1 MRIATLY
8 TLYGRR
14 AGAEM
19 CFEKTLEAMVRQA
32 SGIHWTVL
40 CNRESESILRAMAL
54 PDTETVRVPD
64 LDNQFRKAFW
74 LEFRSPA
81 FFRNH
86 PQDAFWNPSG
96 CNHFPGRWPF
106 PTVTT
111 FHDLGEYH
119 VRGKYDFKRTVFR
132 KWICIPRSVRR
143 SAAFTAVS
151 RFTAE
156 DMRRI
161 LGLDAVRVVLN
172 GPSPYR
178 IEHRPDARGIIAREL
193 GPDALGTPFWFVP
206 GRTDYVGKGLDLV
219 LAVAENALRTARGIG
234 RIFFAGPQ
242 GDGHATFADRLARVD
257 GGRGLFRYLGRVPE
271 ELLVSLY
278 QECFAVILASRF
290 EGFGFPV
297 LEAMDAGAPV
307 ICSDAGSLPEIAG
320 DAALLFPA
328 GDASALEERMERLRA
343 GPALRAALC
352 GRGKTRSQAFSWNAC
367 GREMLGLIRSVA
379 ADGHRR
385 KPRKSAGL
393 PHSSPPGEKESNA

>member
-1 MRIATLY
+1 MKIATLY

-19 CFEKTLEAMVRQA
+19 CFEKTLEAMVHQA
-32 SGIHWTVL
+32 AGIHWTVL
-40 CNRESESILRAMAL
+40 CNRESEPILRAMAL
-54 PDTETVRVPD
+54 PETETVRVPD

-81 FFRNH
+81 FFREH

-156 DMRRI
+156 DMRHI
-161 LGLDAVRVVLN
+161 LGLDTVQVVLN

-178 IEHRPDARGIIAREL
+178 IERRPDARALISRAL
-193 GPDALGTPFWFVP
+193 GSDALDAPFWFVP
-206 GRTDYVGKGLDLV
+206 GRTDHVGKGLDLV
-219 LAVAENALRTARGIG
+219 LDAAEHIVQAGRGIG

-242 GDGHATFADRLARVD
+242 GDGHAVFADRLARAD
-257 GGRGLFRYLGRVPE
+257 GGRGYFRYLGRVPE

-307 ICSDAGSLPEIAG
+307 ICSDAGSLPEVAG

-328 GDASALEERMERLRA
+328 GNASALEECMVRFWDDASLRTV
-343 GPALRAALC
+343 LRDK
-352 GRGKTRSQAFSWNAC
+352 GRNRSQSFSWDIC
-367 GREMLGLIRSVA
+367 GREMISLLRDVAGNPSV
-379 ADGHRR
+379 R
-385 KPRKSAGL
+385 
-393 PHSSPPGEKESNA
+393 